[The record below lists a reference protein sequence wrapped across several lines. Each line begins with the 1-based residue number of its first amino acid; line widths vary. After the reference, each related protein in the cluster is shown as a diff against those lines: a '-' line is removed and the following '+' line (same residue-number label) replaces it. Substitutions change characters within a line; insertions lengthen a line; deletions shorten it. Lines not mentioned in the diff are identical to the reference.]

1 MTSFSKIGAVECT
14 CSEGLMT
21 DILRNEWGG
30 HGYFVTDIYDDTDL
44 YAAVL
49 NSGVSCYDTRGIS
62 GFDSAGTTIEG
73 NQVFRTQANGI
84 QAGMA
89 TVEHDANLQQ
99 HVKESAHNVLYA
111 LAQSNLVNR
120 YNTTAKVEKRM
131 TWWRG
136 SYLGLA
142 AASGVLA
149 IGALASQASLASKG
163 AADDGDGAGKEE

>member
-1 MTSFSKIGAVECT
+1 
-14 CSEGLMT
+14 
-21 DILRNEWGG
+21 
-30 HGYFVTDIYDDTDL
+30 
-44 YAAVL
+44 
-49 NSGVSCYDTRGIS
+49 
-62 GFDSAGTTIEG
+62 
-73 NQVFRTQANGI
+73 VFRTQANGI

-149 IGALASQASLASKG
+149 IGALASQARLASKG